1 MKRNVRR
8 LLPMFLVFAIIAAA
22 YACRMLAMFRIGG
35 NHPSYIRA
43 ALYLLLFALW
53 GFSLDQRITQKQVL
67 HGLRLTALL
76 MLVWLLLRTLKYEVV
91 TDPAAA
97 RYIWYLYYLPMLFIP
112 LLGVFIALSLGKP
125 EEYRL
130 SGKVGVLAVIP
141 AVLFAL
147 VLTNDFHQLVFAFD
161 SGIPGRP
168 DNDSFAHR
176 PLYFVCFA
184 WMVACMFFSLIRL
197 WKKSRV
203 PGGSKRLVP
212 FALGCVTV
220 LYGLLYLS
228 GLPAVRRWL
237 GDMNVTF
244 CLLFAAIYESCIR
257 CRMIQSNTG
266 YAELFEASTLAACIA
281 DRDGQ
286 IVLRSRTAGD
296 DMVCPQEGK
305 RILRPDGSRISAAPI
320 SGGYVVWRDNV
331 RPLTELQTRL
341 TENRIQLESNKKA
354 LQDTY
359 LIQKKLHELTEKNRI
374 YDELEA
380 KHGQDTDRIR
390 RLFARCEHADPD
402 ETRRLMEQI
411 LLLGT
416 YIKRSANLYFLSC
429 EYELLPQQEIRL
441 TVDEAMRA
449 LTVCGTACGAVYRTT
464 RPMKSTEVVRLFDLL
479 KDVVETASDDLR
491 SLFLSISDS
500 TMDLSVECSPALSAL
515 AAPNVSVR
523 QEDGLWLIRTQVE
536 AAVHG
541 NGGGAGV

>member
-1 MKRNVRR
+1 
-8 LLPMFLVFAIIAAA
+8 MFLVFAIIAAA

-212 FALGCVTV
+212 FDDVPKGSYYESAV
-220 LYGLLYLS
+220 LW
-228 GLPAVRRWL
+228 AVENGITNGTGAKTFSPNANCSRSQI
-237 GDMNVTF
+237 VTF
-244 CLLFAAIYESCIR
+244 LWRSRNKPASGS
-257 CRMIQSNTG
+257 SNPFTDVPANAFYTQAVLWAVDKGVTKGTG
-266 YAELFEASTLAACIA
+266 ANTFSPNA
-281 DRDGQ
+281 DCSRGQ
-286 IVLRSRTAGD
+286 IVTFIHR
-296 DMVCPQEGK
+296 
-305 RILRPDGSRISAAPI
+305 
-320 SGGYVVWRDNV
+320 
-331 RPLTELQTRL
+331 
-341 TENRIQLESNKKA
+341 
-354 LQDTY
+354 
-359 LIQKKLHELTEKNRI
+359 
-374 YDELEA
+374 
-380 KHGQDTDRIR
+380 
-390 RLFARCEHADPD
+390 
-402 ETRRLMEQI
+402 
-411 LLLGT
+411 
-416 YIKRSANLYFLSC
+416 
-429 EYELLPQQEIRL
+429 
-441 TVDEAMRA
+441 
-449 LTVCGTACGAVYRTT
+449 
-464 RPMKSTEVVRLFDLL
+464 
-479 KDVVETASDDLR
+479 
-491 SLFLSISDS
+491 
-500 TMDLSVECSPALSAL
+500 
-515 AAPNVSVR
+515 
-523 QEDGLWLIRTQVE
+523 
-536 AAVHG
+536 AAVQ
-541 NGGGAGV
+541 